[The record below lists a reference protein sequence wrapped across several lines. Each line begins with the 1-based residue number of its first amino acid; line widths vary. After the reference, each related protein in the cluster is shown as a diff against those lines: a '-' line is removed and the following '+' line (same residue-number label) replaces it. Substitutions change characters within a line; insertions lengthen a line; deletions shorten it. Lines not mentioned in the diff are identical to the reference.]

1 MQRDVRA
8 SDTERAAAVELLQTA
23 VAEGRITM
31 TEFEERAQAA
41 FAARTRAELDALTAD
56 LPRSLW

>member
-1 MQRDVRA
+1 MQRDIRA
-8 SDTERAAAVELLQTA
+8 SDAERAAAVELLQAA

-31 TEFEERAQAA
+31 AEFDERTQAA
-41 FAARTRAELDALTAD
+41 FAARTRGELDVLTAD